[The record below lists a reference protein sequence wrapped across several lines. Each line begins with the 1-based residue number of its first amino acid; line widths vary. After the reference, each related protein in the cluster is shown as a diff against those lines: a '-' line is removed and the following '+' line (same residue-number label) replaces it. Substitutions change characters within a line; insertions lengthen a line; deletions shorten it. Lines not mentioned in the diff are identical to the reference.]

1 MNLILVEIITFRR
14 VKSTTNCIYKYNF
27 IFDTLCQILQSA
39 MYYSTEK
46 RTSARSVYLI
56 VFYISAIS
64 MTAITFYALYQSIV
78 EYASTGKIVIGEIL
92 VKTEF
97 PFKGFS
103 KLITYLM
110 IVSVVSWYC
119 VTKLGGD
126 KVKEVSPALRAILQ
140 IIVLAIAVVSLYE
153 FVYNFV
159 IWSSLITINALGGH
173 INLDTISIAYPNP
186 QTPWN
191 LVFATKMSLA
201 AFLISAHGFYIIS
214 RKDKPK

>member
-1 MNLILVEIITFRR
+1 
-14 VKSTTNCIYKYNF
+14 
-27 IFDTLCQILQSA
+27 
-39 MYYSTEK
+39 MYYSIEK
-46 RTSARSVYLI
+46 RITARTVYLI
-56 VFYISAIS
+56 VFYISAIF
-64 MTAITFYALYQSIV
+64 MTTITLYALYQSIV
-78 EYASTGKIVIGEIL
+78 EYAATGKIVIGEIL

-97 PFKGFS
+97 PFKGLS

-110 IVSVVSWYC
+110 IVSVIAWYC

-126 KVKEVSPALRAILQ
+126 KVKEVSPALRSILQ
-140 IIVLAIAVVSLYE
+140 LIILAIVVVSLYE

-159 IWSSLITINALGGH
+159 VWSSMITLNALGGS
-173 INLDTISIAYPNP
+173 INLDTISIPYPNP

-214 RKDKPK
+214 KKGKT

>member
-1 MNLILVEIITFRR
+1 
-14 VKSTTNCIYKYNF
+14 
-27 IFDTLCQILQSA
+27 
-39 MYYSTEK
+39 MYYSIEK
-46 RTSARSVYLI
+46 RITARTVYLI
-56 VFYISAIS
+56 VFYICAIF
-64 MTAITFYALYQSIV
+64 MTAITFYALYQSV
-78 EYASTGKIVIGEIL
+78 SEYAATGKIVIGEIL

-97 PFKGFS
+97 PFNGLS

-110 IVSVVSWYC
+110 IVSVIAWYC

-126 KVKEVSPALRAILQ
+126 KVKEVSPALRSILQ
-140 IIVLAIAVVSLYE
+140 IIVLAIVVVSLYE

-159 IWSSLITINALGGH
+159 VWSSMITLNALGGS
-173 INLDTISIAYPNP
+173 INLDSISIPYPNP

-214 RKDKPK
+214 KKGKT